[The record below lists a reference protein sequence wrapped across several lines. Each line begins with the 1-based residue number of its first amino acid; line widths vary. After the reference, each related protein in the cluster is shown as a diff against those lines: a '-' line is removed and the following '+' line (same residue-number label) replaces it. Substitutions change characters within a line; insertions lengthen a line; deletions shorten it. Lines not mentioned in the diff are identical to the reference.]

1 MWWWVF
7 WDDHRV
13 TGDGRPSYDELAALV
28 LAQAETI
35 QVLRAEVERLTT
47 RVTELERQLKTNS
60 QNSSKPPSQ
69 DTYAKPAPRS
79 LRRKTGRGPGK
90 QPGAPGASLTLIDD
104 PDEVLDHVPAVCVGC
119 GEGLAG
125 VPSCGVVRRQ
135 VHDLPPVASVVTEHR
150 LHRRRCRCGTLSTAT
165 GPAEASAPA
174 CYGPNITAL
183 AAYLLTY
190 QHLPIARAGELLT
203 EISGMGVS
211 TGWVAGVLGRLEPGL
226 DPFVT
231 ATRVA
236 VRAAPVAHVDETGV
250 RVNGKNWW
258 LHSAGTARLSTYF
271 LHEKRGRDAIDAFGI
286 LDGFAGVVV
295 HDGWHPYR
303 TYDLTHAL
311 CNAHHQR
318 ELQAAAETCPGQS
331 WPGALSAVLDEL
343 NAAAHTARDLDLL
356 EVPEEVLAPLTSRYD
371 TLVQAGLGLH
381 PRNHRGHPQGGRPRQ
396 SPARRLLDRLEKYRG
411 DVLRFAFDLTV
422 PFTNNQA
429 ERDIRM
435 TKTQLK
441 ISGGWRTEHGARTWL
456 TVRSYVSTVR
466 KNGLNIITALR
477 DAITGNPWLPTSP
490 ATT

>member
-1 MWWWVF
+1 MA
-7 WDDHRV
+7 
-13 TGDGRPSYDELAALV
+13 GSERPSYDELAALV
-28 LAQAETI
+28 VAQAETI
-35 QVLRAEVERLTT
+35 RVLRAEVEQLTT
-47 RVTELERQLKTNS
+47 RVAELERQLKTNS
-60 QNSSKPPSQ
+60 RNSSKPPSQ

-79 LRRKTGRGPGK
+79 LRRKTGRGQGK
-90 QPGAPGASLTLIDD
+90 QPGSAGASLRLLTD
-104 PDEVLDHVPAVCVGC
+104 PDSVLEHVPAACAGC
-119 GEGLAG
+119 GDGLEE

-135 VHDLPPVASVVTEHR
+135 VHDLPPVVAVVTEHR
-150 LHRRRCRCGTLSTAT
+150 MHQRRCRCGVLTTAAA
-165 GPAEASAPA
+165 PVEASAPA

-183 AAYLLTY
+183 AADLLTY
-190 QHLPIARAGELLT
+190 QHLPIARAGELLAELT
-203 EISGMGVS
+203 GMRVS
-211 TGWVAGVLGRLEPGL
+211 AGWVASVLERVAPGL
-226 DPFVT
+226 APFAA
-231 ATRVA
+231 ATRPA

-250 RVNGKNWW
+250 RVGGNNWW
-258 LHSAGTARLSTYF
+258 LHSASITWLSTYF
-271 LHEKRGRDAIDAFGI
+271 LHEKRGRDAIDAFGV
-286 LDGFAGVVV
+286 LPDFAGIVV

-318 ELQAAAETCPGQS
+318 ELQAAAETHPGQS

-422 PFTNNQA
+422 PSTNNQA

-441 ISGGWRTEHGARTWL
+441 ISGGWRTEHGAKTWL

-466 KNGLNIITALR
+466 KNGLNITTALR